1 MDREPLILGI
11 IGVIV
16 LVATLGVLTLSG
28 GNSSNTGT
36 VNNQCN
42 MTDEQF
48 IEHMVAHHEQAIAM
62 AQVAQE
68 KSEHPEV
75 KQLAGNIIS
84 TQNSEISKMREWYK
98 NWYGKDVP
106 VNSSMIN
113 MNTENCNINHD
124 MGNNSMMNHTGE
136 TMKNMTDLNS
146 LKNADPF
153 DKAFLEQMIAHHE
166 MAVMMA
172 QGVLNSERPEIRELA
187 NSIIKAQTA
196 EIELMKEWLGKW
208 YGSSALSSS
217 NATQSNSDSNQATS
231 TSSNSANVDH
241 ASHHSTSTSTQAA
254 SVPSNN
260 ASEELC
266 HEE

>member
-11 IGVIV
+11 IGIVV

-36 VNNQCN
+36 ANNQCN

-48 IEHMVAHHEQAIAM
+48 IGHMVPHHEQAIVM
-62 AQVAQE
+62 AQIAQE
-68 KSEHPEV
+68 KAEHPEV

-113 MNTENCNINHD
+113 MSTENCNISHD
-124 MGNNSMMNHTGE
+124 MGNNRMMNHTGE
-136 TMKNMTDLNS
+136 AMKNMTDLNS
-146 LKNADPF
+146 LKNANPF

-196 EIELMKEWLGKW
+196 EIELMKEWLSKW
-208 YGSSALSSS
+208 YGSGALSSS
-217 NATQSNSDSNQATS
+217 NATQSNSDSNQAAS

-241 ASHHSTSTSTQAA
+241 ASHH
-254 SVPSNN
+254 
-260 ASEELC
+260 
-266 HEE
+266 